1 MRLLYSARTVAD
13 VIYREELMM
22 MRADGV
28 TDIRFTLT
36 RERPEGWDG
45 YTGRINAD
53 LLSDIVW
60 PPSERPLVHVC
71 GPTAFVETAAS
82 TLVALGHGPV
92 RIRTERFGPTGG

>member
-1 MRLLYSARTVAD
+1 
-13 VIYREELMM
+13 MM

-60 PPSERPLVHVC
+60 PPSERPSAC
-71 GPTAFVETAAS
+71 
-82 TLVALGHGPV
+82 V
-92 RIRTERFGPTGG
+92 RLWPNRDRGDRGEHPCRARP